1 MAKII
6 AAVNQKGG
14 VGKTTTV
21 VNLSSAVALL
31 GHKVLMVDLDP
42 QGNATS
48 GVGIAK
54 NGLAFSAYDVLIG
67 TAKPEQ
73 VVLHT
78 EFTNLDI
85 IPTSMQMAGA
95 EIELVEIP
103 RRENRLKAALAALRD
118 QYDYIFIDCPPSL
131 GLLTLN
137 ALCAADTLLVPIQC
151 EFFALEGLA
160 QLMSTVRQVKRLY
173 NPMLELEGV
182 LLTMYD
188 GRMNLTQQVVTEV
201 KKFFPRKVFATPV
214 PRTVRLAEAP
224 GFGQPIQYYDKSSKG
239 AAAYEQIARELI
251 SHR

>member
-78 EFTNLDI
+78 EFSNLDI

-131 GLLTLN
+131 GLRTLT
-137 ALCAADTLLVPIQC
+137 ALGATDTLLGPIQG
-151 EFFALEGLA
+151 EFL
-160 QLMSTVRQVKRLY
+160 RW
-173 NPMLELEGV
+173 
-182 LLTMYD
+182 
-188 GRMNLTQQVVTEV
+188 
-201 KKFFPRKVFATPV
+201 KVWH
-214 PRTVRLAEAP
+214 
-224 GFGQPIQYYDKSSKG
+224 S
-239 AAAYEQIARELI
+239 
-251 SHR
+251 